1 MTLKEEVKNIINKRP
16 TREEKIKEKQGK
28 HVKTDFHVFPR
39 KTVYKILLLVMSLVA
54 VGFMCMMI
62 VMDIFPSDLTFILV
76 ALLFGLLI
84 ATCLLFA
91 SNRRWKR
98 IIGILLAC
106 VFMVLFVGASS
117 FMGNTYAMLEKISDS
132 GKKATGPAAKSVNVT
147 EEPFNVYITGIDQWE
162 DEKGLDLERSDVNM
176 IVTVNPLTKK
186 LLLTSIPRDT
196 YVKLHT
202 AQQMDKLTHTGIY
215 GVDETLNTIQD
226 WLGVELNYYVK
237 MNFTGAK
244 DIIDAM
250 DGINMYSPIEFES
263 SIKGYKY
270 EKGWNKMGGS
280 KSLYYARERKAFEG
294 QDSVRVENQQ
304 RVLKAVIK
312 KMTSSTTLLTKYGDI
327 VAAAG
332 DNMSTNMPPS
342 DMKALVRMQITDLS
356 EWDIQSQKIEGEY
369 GEDYVASLS
378 SANKYS
384 IYRPDEESVEKCM
397 KQIDEVANERPVEDD
412 NVITINKSF
421 IINGMNRVLE
431 TWKEKLG
438 KDD

>member
-1 MTLKEEVKNIINKRP
+1 MTLKEEVKNIFNKRP

-28 HVKTDFHVFPR
+28 HVKTDFHIFPR
-39 KTVYKILLLVMSLVA
+39 KKFYMIVLLVMSLVA

-76 ALLFGLLI
+76 AVLFGLLI
-84 ATCLLFA
+84 VTCLLFA
-91 SNRRWKR
+91 SNRKWKR
-98 IIGILLAC
+98 IVGILLAC

-132 GKKATGPAAKSVNVT
+132 GKSATGPAAKSVNVT

-226 WLGVELNYYVK
+226 WLGIDLNYYVK

-263 SIKGYKY
+263 SLKGYKY

-356 EWDIQSQKIEGEY
+356 EWDIQNQKIEGEY

-384 IYRPDEESVEKCM
+384 IYRPDEKSVEKCL
-397 KQIDEVANERPVEDD
+397 KKIEEIESERPSEDD
-412 NVITINKSF
+412 NVLTRNKSF
-421 IINGMNRVLE
+421 IVNGVNRVLE
-431 TWKEKLG
+431 NWKEKMNA
-438 KDD
+438 DD

>member
-1 MTLKEEVKNIINKRP
+1 MKSSNTAKEDASKHGASKKDKHRGPKTSKGGIFPKKNIYAII
-16 TREEKIKEKQGK
+16 TLIMGLAGIALLAAMIL
-28 HVKTDFHVFPR
+28 VDAFPIDMSM
-39 KTVYKILLLVMSLVA
+39 VIILLMFVMLV
-54 VGFMCMMI
+54 
-62 VMDIFPSDLTFILV
+62 
-76 ALLFGLLI
+76 
-84 ATCLLFA
+84 FA
-91 SNRRWKR
+91 SVMMARQKRWKR
-98 IIGILLAC
+98 ILGLAVALIFML
-106 VFMVLFVGASS
+106 VFGSITYYLGA
-117 FMGNTYAMLEKISDS
+117 THAMISKISDNNNFS
-132 GKKATGPAAKSVNVT
+132 NAEASTSDFNPT
-147 EEPFNVYITGIDQWE
+147 EESFNIYITGIDQWE

-176 IVTVNPLTKK
+176 IVTVNPVTKRV
-186 LLLTSIPRDT
+186 LMTSMPRDS

-202 AQQMDKLTHTGIY
+202 SQQMDKLTHSGIY
-215 GVDETLNTIQD
+215 GVDETIKTAED
-226 WLGVELNYYVK
+226 WFGIDINYYVK

-263 SIKGYKY
+263 SLKGYKY

-384 IYRPDEESVEKCM
+384 IYRPDEESVDKCM
-397 KQIDEVANERPVEDD
+397 KQIDEVASERPVEDD
-412 NVITINKSF
+412 NVISRNKSF